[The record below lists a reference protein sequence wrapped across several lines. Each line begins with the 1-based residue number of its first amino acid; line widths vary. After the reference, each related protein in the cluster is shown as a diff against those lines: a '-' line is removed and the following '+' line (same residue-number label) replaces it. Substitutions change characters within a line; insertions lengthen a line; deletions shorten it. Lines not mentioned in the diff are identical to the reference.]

1 MALAP
6 GSLIGHYRIVSLLGI
21 GGMGE
26 VYRAHDPKLGRDV
39 ALKILPAVFAADPDR
54 LHRFDREA
62 RLLASL
68 SHPHIG
74 TIYGLEDAEGVR
86 ALVLELIEGDT
97 LAERIAAS
105 NGPGLPLTDALVI
118 ARQIGHAL
126 EAAHERGIVHR
137 DLKPANVKIT
147 PAGVVKVLD
156 FGLAK
161 AGSDHARE
169 LTHSPTLT
177 IGRTGEGI
185 LLGTAAYMSPE
196 QARGKVVDKRAD
208 LWAFGCVLYEMLTGR
223 QVFAGETTSD
233 MIVSILERVPDWQ
246 RLPHAAPTPVRRL
259 LRRCLDKDL
268 SRRLRD
274 AGDACLEIEDAI
286 AGVGDPGGAAIAS
299 MTTRRQVDFQR
310 LTDSYGMKESPAVSP
325 DGKMV
330 AFVAFVG
337 GRRQI
342 WIRLLAGGVLL
353 QVTRDDVDHEQPR
366 WTPDSSTLIYYT
378 PAAVRGEEGTI
389 WEIGALGGP
398 PRRVTA
404 ATGGGDVSHDGR
416 RIAVFQAAGNQ
427 IALVSVTRDGSRT
440 DRVVLLPSGHTY
452 LLPRWAPDDRSIA
465 FEHPSDVGFDIS
477 LQVVSVADGARRD
490 VAHAEW
496 LRGFCWLSDGSGL
509 VYSSSRGSTLL
520 YPPIFNLRTVGRDGR
535 GDRQLTFGDVS
546 HVEPDA
552 RQPGKLLATQVRSRS
567 DIWKVP
573 AGGSAA
579 ENTRDLVRVTRQT
592 GQVQTPSVS
601 PAGAEVVYLSD
612 NGGHGN
618 LWVASTDGSSVR
630 QITFEQ
636 DPAVV
641 IGVPMWSPA
650 GNLIVFIVT
659 RGGQTGL
666 WTIRPDGSSLRP
678 LVARGW
684 GACWSADGRWLYYR
698 STIGMRVEK
707 IPIDGGD
714 AVRVRDEVDVSHP
727 APAADGSFYFTKA
740 VRWDI
745 FGLWRGDFDVFRA
758 QPEDGPP
765 KTLARILGERVP
777 VSPLLLQLF
786 LSPDGRQLA
795 VPLIDGATTNVWAL
809 PTDGRPMRPIT
820 DFGDRSILI
829 VRSVSWSADSRHLF
843 AAIAE
848 VETDIV
854 LFDGLIDDVS

>member
-1 MALAP
+1 
-6 GSLIGHYRIVSLLGI
+6 
-21 GGMGE
+21 
-26 VYRAHDPKLGRDV
+26 
-39 ALKILPAVFAADPDR
+39 
-54 LHRFDREA
+54 
-62 RLLASL
+62 
-68 SHPHIG
+68 
-74 TIYGLEDAEGVR
+74 
-86 ALVLELIEGDT
+86 
-97 LAERIAAS
+97 
-105 NGPGLPLTDALVI
+105 
-118 ARQIGHAL
+118 
-126 EAAHERGIVHR
+126 
-137 DLKPANVKIT
+137 
-147 PAGVVKVLD
+147 
-156 FGLAK
+156 
-161 AGSDHARE
+161 
-169 LTHSPTLT
+169 
-177 IGRTGEGI
+177 
-185 LLGTAAYMSPE
+185 
-196 QARGKVVDKRAD
+196 
-208 LWAFGCVLYEMLTGR
+208 
-223 QVFAGETTSD
+223 
-233 MIVSILERVPDWQ
+233 
-246 RLPHAAPTPVRRL
+246 
-259 LRRCLDKDL
+259 
-268 SRRLRD
+268 
-274 AGDACLEIEDAI
+274 
-286 AGVGDPGGAAIAS
+286 
-299 MTTRRQVDFQR
+299 
-310 LTDSYGMKESPAVSP
+310 
-325 DGKMV
+325 
-330 AFVAFVG
+330 VG

-404 ATGGGDVSHDGR
+404 ATGGGDISHDGR

-477 LQVVSVADGARRD
+477 LEVVSVADGARRD

-546 HVEPDA
+546 YIEPDA
-552 RQPGKLLATQVRSRS
+552 QQPGKLLATQVRSRS

-573 AGGSAA
+573 VGGSAA
-579 ENTRDLVRVTRQT
+579 ENTSDAVRVTRQT
-592 GQVQTPSVS
+592 GQVQTPSVA
-601 PAGAEVVYLSD
+601 PDGTDVVYLSD

-618 LWVASTDGSSVR
+618 LWVARTDGSGVR

-666 WTIRPDGSSLRP
+666 WTIRPDGSSLRQM
-678 LVARGW
+678 VGRGW
-684 GACWSADGRWLYYR
+684 AACWSPDGRWLYYR
-698 STIGMRVEK
+698 STSGMRLEK
-707 IPIDGGD
+707 MPIDGGD
-714 AVRVRDEVDVSHP
+714 AVTVRDAVDTSGP
-727 APAADGSFYFTKA
+727 AAGADGSVYLTRR
-740 VRWDI
+740 VGLDV
-745 FGLWRGDFDVFRA
+745 FGFWRGDLDVCRA
-758 QPEDGPP
+758 QPENGPP
-765 KTLARILGERVP
+765 QTLARIPAERVP
-777 VSPLLLQLF
+777 VSPFLFQLF

-809 PTDGRPMRPIT
+809 PTDGSPMRPIT

-843 AAIAE
+843 AAVAE
-848 VETDIV
+848 IEADIV
-854 LFDGLIDDVS
+854 LFDGLIDAS